1 MVKLIGP
8 LFSEAASGVLHRVLG
23 FRNTTP
29 TASVA
34 KLPTKILRI
43 SDPQKEHRDL
53 WNDTADDWQD
63 LEGIGQAPWKASA
76 PVGLNGYSWYMKNKI
91 LGIDYPSG
99 FKYRFK
105 ITIDHDEIGGD
116 LTHYPLLIHLSASC
130 GLGSYDA
137 SDIFDKLADNKLK
150 IAVTKSDGYTPLYVE
165 IEYWDS
171 ATEKAE
177 LWISK
182 SDLVLLSASDVDL
195 YLYYDPDH
203 ADNTDYVGT
212 AGDRPEVW
220 DDDFA
225 IRWDMCQDPSGDAPQ
240 MIDSTEHAA
249 HGTTGGAMTDTDLVA
264 GLYSKAINFDGVND
278 KAVGTPGSF
287 YDWPCTLQ
295 GFIQVQSLAAEIGAM
310 YFSNNV
316 SQSKMMQMGIHTT
329 GKPYCYFVDG
339 TGSHAYGTTI
349 FAVNDWVDLALVC
362 VSDTV
367 KYLYANG
374 VYEATYSTNFPYP
387 DNVAHMDLGCWAR
400 PSPYYYLA
408 KVADARISGCVR
420 SVDWIYAD
428 YKAKVDALVTIGAG
442 A

>member
-8 LFSEAASGVLHRVLG
+8 LFSEAASGILHRVLG
-23 FRNTTP
+23 YRNTTP

-34 KLPTKILRI
+34 KVPGKILRY
-43 SDPQKEHRDL
+43 SDAQDEHRDL
-53 WNDTADDWQD
+53 WRDTSDDWND
-63 LEGIGQAPWKASA
+63 LESEGQAPWYASA
-76 PVGLNGYSWYMKNKI
+76 PAGLNGYNWYMKNKM

-105 ITIDHDEIGGD
+105 ITIDHNEIGGD

-150 IAVTKSDGYTPLYVE
+150 IAVTKADG
-165 IEYWDS
+165 
-171 ATEKAE
+171 
-177 LWISK
+177 
-182 SDLVLLSASDVDL
+182 
-195 YLYYDPDH
+195 
-203 ADNTDYVGT
+203 
-212 AGDRPEVW
+212 
-220 DDDFA
+220 DFA

-428 YKAKVDALVTIGAG
+428 YKAKVDALVTIAAG